1 MDPQAIVDAL
11 AASQPQLTRL
21 AGAISADN
29 GSARALL
36 GPLIDPIAQ
45 SIAADGDLSQAI
57 VDSARA
63 PHPPPMAMAP
73 VAIAEGANDQLLE
86 YIGRDSKGPVARELT
101 VKEIFHKDQL
111 LFDREN
117 GRMRDLVDL
126 LDNFDV
132 NTMRQVY
139 LEPHSNRPKIRYA
152 MSKYIETAGTPGP
165 NPLGLNAPNTNLLD
179 PLDRTNLSMFPK
191 FMGVKLGVSK
201 DSNPWKTPDNFI
213 DFRRLKLKKGY
224 RVSSRMNAVNTSS
237 DVYVYYFDKIGTRE
251 QQLEIPFDDSNFM
264 IPKGWNAYA
273 RYPDGIILYKSPE
286 GVMQAEFPIE
296 NTGTYLKTS
305 GDFPPS
311 PYMDIADA
319 SVGNQKARIDGLG
332 GITSSEKQ
340 LMYQFAA
347 YLGMM
352 QLIKEENA
360 GIRGGNHTNHVTRN
374 RRRRHNKS
382 VKRNKTRT
390 KSKGK
395 SRARAMS
402 MLKSAKRQFHGGYP
416 MNMGGAMGA
425 PYTNISTMRGAT
437 PVPMSP
443 QQVL

>member
-1 MDPQAIVDAL
+1 MASGIVDAL
-11 AASQPQLTRL
+11 IGSQPDLQRL

-45 SIAADGDLSQAI
+45 SIAADDDLSRAI
-57 VDSARA
+57 VTAARV
-63 PHPPPMAMAP
+63 PPPMAMAMAP
-73 VAIAEGANDQLLE
+73 AAIAEGANDQLVE

-101 VKEIFHKDQL
+101 VREIFHKDKL

-117 GRMRDLVDL
+117 ERMRDLADL
-126 LDNFDV
+126 LDGFDV

-139 LEPHSNRPKIRYA
+139 LEPNSNRPKIRYA

-165 NPLGLNAPNTNLLD
+165 SPLGLNTVNIPLLD
-179 PLDRTNLSMFPK
+179 PLDRTNLSRFPT
-191 FMGVKLGVSK
+191 FMGLKLGVSK
-201 DSNPWKTPDNFI
+201 DSNPWKTPENFM
-213 DFRRLKLKKGY
+213 DYRRLKLKKGY
-224 RVSSRMNAVNTSS
+224 RISDSRMNAVNTSS
-237 DVYVYYFDKIGTRE
+237 DVYVYYFDKIGTSE
-251 QQLEIPFDDSNFM
+251 APKLEIPFDDSNFM

-273 RYPDGIILYKSPE
+273 RYPDGTILYKSPE

-296 NTGTYLKTS
+296 NTGTYLKAS
-305 GDFPPS
+305 GNSPPS
-311 PYMDIADA
+311 PYMDIADEA
-319 SVGNQKARIDGLG
+319 VANQKARIDAIG

-360 GIRGGNHTNHVTRN
+360 GIRGGNHTNRVTRN

-416 MNMGGAMGA
+416 MRAMGA
-425 PYTNISTMRGAT
+425 PYTTTTMGVGKMA
-437 PVPMSP
+437 PMPMSP
-443 QQVL
+443 QQIL